1 MLVPIVI
8 VAFVLLVAAGLV
20 VGGMRAKRGEGLRGS
35 GSVASGVLGGLDL
48 AYNPMGAEAREELD
62 VEQRHVVPAPSPDGD
77 KGITDGRIRI
87 QVERKRAHPAP

>member
-8 VAFVLLVAAGLV
+8 VGFVLLVAAGLV
-20 VGGMRAKRGEGLRGS
+20 VAGLRARRGTGSRGS

-48 AYNPMGAEAREELD
+48 AFNPMGAEARNELD

-77 KGITDGRIRI
+77 KGISDGRIRI
-87 QVERKRAHPAP
+87 DL

>member
-20 VGGMRAKRGEGLRGS
+20 VAGARAKRHPGSSGS

-48 AYNPMGAEAREELD
+48 AWHPSGAEARDELD
-62 VEQRHVVPAPSPDGD
+62 VEQRHVAPAPSPDGD
-77 KGITDGRIRI
+77 KGIAGGRIRI
-87 QVERKRAHPAP
+87 DLQSSRPPR